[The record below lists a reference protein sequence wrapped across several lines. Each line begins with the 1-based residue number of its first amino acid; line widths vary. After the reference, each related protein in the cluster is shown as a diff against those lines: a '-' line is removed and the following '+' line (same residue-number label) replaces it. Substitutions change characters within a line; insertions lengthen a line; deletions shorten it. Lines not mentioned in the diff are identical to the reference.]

1 VPDTQATL
9 HLLIGGGRM
18 PVVTADLG
26 EVVDQPVLYL
36 PMQVDDM
43 PRQGTRHEV
52 NPSIS
57 GPPADLRALVAEL
70 APRSSRPRRP
80 RLSVS

>member
-1 VPDTQATL
+1 MPGTQATL

-36 PMQVDDM
+36 PMQVHDM
-43 PRQGTRHEV
+43 PRQARHEV

-80 RLSVS
+80 RVSVS